1 MSNLRRCLPIL
12 AVLAA
17 GALRA
22 QTPDA
27 TPAGTPPPPAKPS
40 RAELET
46 ELAMYSPLESP
57 WSDLK
62 ANHASETHLFN
73 LMRAEV
79 RLWALPGQLT
89 AQDGAA
95 RENVEEISRII
106 HAQILGGAAEALP
119 LLQKTPNKP
128 FALLLVHQLEA
139 YPYEWQEEGSDELLP
154 DLRKLIDPPAG
165 SPAPRPVVRRRRRR
179 SSSNGDDGERFVPTA
194 PAVPKSA
201 VPGGSPG
208 RP

>member
-1 MSNLRRCLPIL
+1 MSILRRCLPIL

-27 TPAGTPPPPAKPS
+27 TPAGTPPSAKPS
-40 RAELET
+40 RVELET

-79 RLWALPGQLT
+79 RLWALPGQLA
-89 AQDGAA
+89 AQDAAA
-95 RENVEEISRII
+95 RENAEEISRII
-106 HAQILGGAAEALP
+106 HAQILGGVAEALP
-119 LLQKTPNKP
+119 LLQKTPNRP

-139 YPYEWQEEGSDELLP
+139 YPYEWREEGSDELLP
-154 DLRKLIDPPAG
+154 DLRKMIDPPTG
-165 SPAPRPVVRRRRRR
+165 SPTPRPVVRRRRRR
-179 SSSNGDDGERFVPTA
+179 SSNGDDSERFVPTA

-201 VPGGSPG
+201 VSGGTPG

>member
-1 MSNLRRCLPIL
+1 MSIRRRCLPIL

-17 GALRA
+17 GALHA

-27 TPAGTPPPPAKPS
+27 TPAGTPPPPAQPS
-40 RAELET
+40 RATLET

-57 WSDLK
+57 WADLK

-79 RLWALPGQLT
+79 RLWALPGQIA

-95 RENVEEISRII
+95 RENAEEISRII
-106 HAQILGGAAEALP
+106 HAQILAEAAEALP
-119 LLQKTPNKP
+119 LLEKTPNKP

-139 YPYEWQEEGSDELLP
+139 YPYEWQEEGSEELLP
-154 DLRKLIDPPAG
+154 GLRKLIDP
-165 SPAPRPVVRRRRRR
+165 STDKPAPRTVVRRRRRR
-179 SSSNGDDGERFVPTA
+179 SNSDDGERFVPTA

-201 VPGGSPG
+201 LPNGTPG